1 MTYKTILVHVDQS
14 RHAAQRIRIA
24 AHIAHAEDAH
34 LIGTATTDSD
44 NAAEALARFDAM
56 AADAGVTRYEKRLA
70 DAAPGAALSQMAP
83 YSDLVVITQADP
95 VNLSASDLAEFV
107 MINCARP
114 VLIIPYAGTFTRIWQ
129 QVLVAWDGSMEA
141 TRALAGALPLLR
153 RADRVTVALFNPPA
167 KGERSVAAGADIA
180 LYLARHGVSVELL
193 EQKVHYDVG
202 NALLTL
208 AAEIDADL
216 LVMGG
221 YGHSRLR
228 ETLFGG
234 VTSTVLNTMTIPV
247 LMAH

>member
-1 MTYKTILVHVDQS
+1 MPYKTVLVHVDQS
-14 RHAAQRIRIA
+14 SHAAQRIRIA
-24 AHIAHAEDAH
+24 AHIAYTEDAH
-34 LIGTATTDSD
+34 LIGMAASDSKD
-44 NAAEALARFDAM
+44 SAQALARFDAL
-56 AADAGVTRYEKRLA
+56 AIDAGVTRYEKRFA
-70 DAAPGAALSQMAP
+70 DALPGVALSQMAP
-83 YSDLVVITQADP
+83 YSDLVVVSQVDP
-95 VNLSASDLAEFV
+95 VNLSANDLAEFV

-153 RADRVTVALFNPPA
+153 RADRVTVALFNPAPT
-167 KGERSVAAGADIA
+167 GVRSVAAGADIA
-180 LYLARHGVSVELL
+180 LYLARHGVNVELR

-234 VTSTVLNTMTIPV
+234 VTSTVLGTMTIPV